1 VNPQVDV
8 RKNMVESALRLL
20 ATAGV
25 EGTSFSAVLAKAN
38 APRGSVYHHFPG
50 GKSELLH
57 AALNHVSQ
65 SGLATM
71 ERVRG
76 EPVEVVVDRFLD
88 LWKQLLDYSHN
99 RAGCAVVAVTVASGS
114 SDLLEHAGEIFRAWT
129 SQLTSLFVAGGMRR
143 DAAKR
148 FSLFVVAASEGAV
161 LLARAEQ
168 DKAPF
173 DTVAK
178 TLRELAKGWQ

>member
-20 ATAGV
+20 ATEGV

-57 AALNHVSQ
+57 AALDHVSQ

-76 EPVEVVVDRFLD
+76 EPVEVVLDRFLD

-99 RAGCAVVAVTVASGS
+99 RAGCAVVAVTVAAGS

-129 SQLTSLFVAGGMRR
+129 SQLTSLFIAGGMRR

-168 DKAPF
+168 DKARF

-178 TLRELAKGWQ
+178 TLRELAKGWH

>member
-1 VNPQVDV
+1 V

-20 ATAGV
+20 ATEGV
-25 EGTSFSAVLAKAN
+25 EGTSFSAVLAKSN

-57 AALNHVSQ
+57 AALDHISQ

-71 ERVRG
+71 ELARG

-88 LWKQLLDYSHN
+88 LWKQLLDSSHN
-99 RAGCAVVAVTVASGS
+99 RAGCAVVAVTVAAGS
-114 SDLLEHAGEIFRAWT
+114 NQLLEHAGEIFRAWT
-129 SQLTSLFVAGGMRR
+129 AQLTSLFVAGGMRR
-143 DAAKR
+143 DAAKKL
-148 FSLFVVAASEGAV
+148 SLFVVAASEGAV

-168 DKAPF
+168 NKAPF

-178 TLRELAKGWQ
+178 MLREVASGWH

>member
-1 VNPQVDV
+1 
-8 RKNMVESALRLL
+8 
-20 ATAGV
+20 
-25 EGTSFSAVLAKAN
+25 
-38 APRGSVYHHFPG
+38 
-50 GKSELLH
+50 
-57 AALNHVSQ
+57 
-65 SGLATM
+65 M

-76 EPVEVVVDRFLD
+76 EPVDVVLDRFLD
-88 LWKQLLDYSHN
+88 LWKQLLNYSHN
-99 RAGCAVVAVTVASGS
+99 QAGCAVVAVTVAAGS
-114 SDLLEHAGEIFRAWT
+114 SDHLLEHAGEIFRAWT

-178 TLRELAKGWQ
+178 TLRELAKRWQ